1 MAEKSKEPTA
11 KSAADKQYEIEIL
24 PNIVK
29 NSIEAKENSSV
40 TLNLVNTF
48 KYENYYDLSK
58 FKVSLL
64 IYLNSMPVNYSV
76 NGIM

>member
-1 MAEKSKEPTA
+1 MAEKSKESTA

-76 NGIM
+76 N